1 MKRTETIAFRIFVP
15 LTATIC
21 IVIALVVLALR
32 FGIKN
37 RVETDATQ
45 QTKNVIQLV
54 SSELGVTESLMQER
68 VHSAM
73 KMLMEE
79 GKKIGMPNLGDPVQ
93 IGAETVPAL
102 KFGVTEQSSNFGLVD
117 FVKSYM
123 GGTATLFVKRG
134 DDFVRVSTNVLKPD
148 GSRAIGTKLD
158 PKGKAIA
165 AIRENKAFYGVVD
178 ILGKKYISG
187 YEPMRDS
194 AGATIGVWYVGFPVT
209 SLDRLADIISQQRFL
224 SDGAIM
230 LVDNYQQRNTVSFHS
245 ANINDETIKEILA
258 ADSINTAAGRV
269 VEDEFVIT
277 KEPIEAWSYTLVT
290 AYRKQEVTGQVLRI
304 MLLTTGLGAVVV
316 ILLLGIIS
324 LILRN
329 AVITPVQELAHAAE
343 RLANGDI
350 TSTVQVKRH
359 DEIGTL
365 GSAFNT
371 MIKGIREGIEK
382 LQAEKASV
390 QRRVEE
396 AVKESE
402 QQREYLAESVEEM
415 LASVQRFAA
424 GDLTVRLQVKN
435 NDDIGRLYRGFNEAI
450 DKIRALLVRVVET
463 VNTTAT
469 SSSQILANATMM
481 TIGINRQS
489 DETSQIA
496 SAMEEMTK
504 TIMDTTHQASAVS
517 SEAEEASNDA
527 VNGGDVVRE
536 TISGMA
542 AIATSVMKSA
552 RTIEEL
558 GKSSEQIG
566 NVIAVIDEIADQTN
580 LLALNAAIE
589 AARAGESGKGFAV
602 VADEVR
608 KLAERTQKATKEIAT
623 TIERIQNDT
632 REAVS
637 AMHQGRQE
645 VERGTQ
651 AAQRAQ
657 KALERII
664 ERSSSVS
671 SIISHIAAASEEQAS
686 TSTEISRNVD
696 SISKVADDSAQM
708 TKEIETAIH
717 DLKRLTAELQKLVGQ
732 FHVALPAAATP
743 TGVLSAPPSPLL
755 SQAPYRD
762 APYQHIDSPTMPS
775 ASPPKTSLGDTTPS
789 RLLL

>member
-15 LTATIC
+15 ITATIL
-21 IVIALVVLALR
+21 IVIALVVVALR
-32 FGIKN
+32 FGITN
-37 RVETDATQ
+37 RVENDAAQ

-54 SSELGVTESLMQER
+54 SSELGVTEALMQER
-68 VHSAM
+68 VRSAM
-73 KMLMEE
+73 KMLTEE
-79 GKKIGMPNLGDPVQ
+79 GKKIGMPALGVPTQVVT
-93 IGAETVPAL
+93 ETVPML
-102 KFGVTEQSSNFGLVD
+102 TFGFAEQNNNFALVD

-123 GGTATLFVKRG
+123 GGTATLFVRQG
-134 DDFVRVSTNVLKPD
+134 DDFVRVSTNVMKPD

-165 AIRENKAFYGVVD
+165 AIRANKPFYGVVD
-178 ILGKKYISG
+178 ILGKKYITG
-187 YEPMRDS
+187 YEPMKDS
-194 AGATIGVWYVGFPVT
+194 VGATIGVWYVGFPVT
-209 SLDRLADIISQQRFL
+209 SLERLAEIISQQRFM
-224 SDGAIM
+224 SDGVIM
-230 LVDNYQQRNTVSFHS
+230 LVDNYQKRNTVSFHS
-245 ANINDETIKEILA
+245 ANANEETMKAILA
-258 ADSINTAAGRV
+258 ADSINTAAGKIL
-269 VEDEFVIT
+269 EDEFVIT
-277 KEPIEAWSYTLVT
+277 KEPLEVWNYTLVT

-304 MLLTTGLGAVVV
+304 MLLTGGVGLLVV
-316 ILLLGIIS
+316 ILLIVIIS
-324 LILRN
+324 LILRQ
-329 AVITPVQELAHAAE
+329 AVIAPVQDLAHAAQK
-343 RLANGDI
+343 LAQGDI
-350 TSTVQVKRH
+350 TTNVIVKRR

-365 GSAFNT
+365 ADAFNA
-371 MIKGIREGIEK
+371 MVAGIREGMDK
-382 LQAEKASV
+382 LRAEKASV
-390 QRRVEE
+390 QRRVDE

-402 QQREYLAESVEEM
+402 AQREYLASSVEEM
-415 LASVQRFAA
+415 LSVVQRFAA
-424 GDLTVRLQVKN
+424 GDLTVRLHVKN
-435 NDDIGRLYRGFNEAI
+435 NDDIGRLFHGFNEAI
-450 DKIRALLVRVVET
+450 DKIRALLIRVVET

-496 SAMEEMTK
+496 GAMEQMTK
-504 TIMDTTHQASAVS
+504 TIQDATNQASAVS
-517 SEAEEASNDA
+517 NEAQAASSDA
-527 VNGGDVVRE
+527 VNGGDIVRE
-536 TISGMA
+536 TITGMA
-542 AIATSVMKSA
+542 AIASSVMKSA

-623 TIERIQNDT
+623 TIERIQADT

-657 KALERII
+657 QALERII
-664 ERSSSVS
+664 ARSSSVS

-686 TSTEISRNVD
+686 TSSEISRNVD
-696 SISKVADDSAQM
+696 SISKVADESAQM
-708 TKEIETAIH
+708 TKEIEHAIY

-732 FHVALPAAATP
+732 FQVALPAGTSGTAPSLGSTP
-743 TGVLSAPPSPLL
+743 TGVLSAPQSPSLK
-755 SQAPYRD
+755 QAPYRD
-762 APYQHIDSPTMPS
+762 AQYQHLES
-775 ASPPKTSLGDTTPS
+775 APEAPS